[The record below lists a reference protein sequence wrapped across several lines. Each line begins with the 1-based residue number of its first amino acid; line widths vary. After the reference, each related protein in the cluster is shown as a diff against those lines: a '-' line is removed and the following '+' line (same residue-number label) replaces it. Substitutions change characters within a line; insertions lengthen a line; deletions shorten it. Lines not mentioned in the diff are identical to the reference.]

1 MAVGESQYIK
11 FGEGGVQYHEAL
23 ILQSFFVVVVVVV
36 IHEDLMSPRKNL
48 VLL

>member
-1 MAVGESQYIK
+1 MGESQCIK
-11 FGEGGVQYHEAL
+11 FGEGGVNTMKH
-23 ILQSFFVVVVVVV
+23 SFYKGFIVVVVV